1 VTVLYGGELAA
12 EIAEKIAGKAKDKGR
27 NAEIVNMSDFK
38 KAKLGESEATVIFVV
53 QVPLPHPSPAPVL
66 YPPPSRLPL
75 SLSAYIFPSFF
86 PPFSLLVPLPATP
99 PCFSFYL
106 KPWPEILCDQVKESL
121 PSRRS

>member
-1 VTVLYGGELAA
+1 MTVLYGGELAA

-66 YPPPSRLPL
+66 YPPPSWLPL

-86 PPFSLLVPLPATP
+86 PAFSLLVPLPATP

-106 KPWPEILCDQVKESL
+106 KPWPVKESL
-121 PSRRS
+121 PSRRSR